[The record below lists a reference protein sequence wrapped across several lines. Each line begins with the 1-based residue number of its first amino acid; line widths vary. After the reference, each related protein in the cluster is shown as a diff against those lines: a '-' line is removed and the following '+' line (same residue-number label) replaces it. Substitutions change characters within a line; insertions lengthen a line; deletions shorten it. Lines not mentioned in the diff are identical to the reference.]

1 MMSVPGEEP
10 ERVAAILREILA
22 LSGTKRPSPLK
33 IEMASDSIKLF
44 DSDSAS
50 GIQEASDDQQ
60 RKPER

>member
-1 MMSVPGEEP
+1 MMSAPGEEP

-22 LSGTKRPSPLK
+22 LSGTKPPNPLK
-33 IEMASDSIKLF
+33 IEMADDSIKLF